1 MRTRPSARRSS
12 TTTPSTTAWCG
23 KDGGRPTPTHLW
35 YGEHDAPHGPL
46 NDGDA
51 APDWLKGGVG
61 ACSTDDLIEW
71 KREGI
76 ALHYANLTDMTDR
89 RDAWQLGCDGYGT
102 IHGTKGGYGCVGS
115 KGLVASRPRVLTAD
129 VEQKPDSNDP
139 YASTRPDAPRVVQG
153 HGYVMWMV
161 VHNGSKGR
169 GLAGVA
175 SSAHAGGPFHFRRTL
190 YPDDNGTRDMAVWA
204 VGGGRRTGR
213 PSSRGRRRCW
223 GGRTSRRSNIYCR
236 ARRCSPSGRWRR
248 RGTRPVSG

>member
-1 MRTRPSARRSS
+1 M
-12 TTTPSTTAWCG
+12 
-23 KDGGRPTPTHLW
+23 
-35 YGEHDAPHGPL
+35 
-46 NDGDA
+46 
-51 APDWLKGGVG
+51 KGGVG

-161 VHNGSKGR
+161 VHLS
-169 GLAGVA
+169 LI
-175 SSAHAGGPFHFRRTL
+175 H
-190 YPDDNGTRDMAVWA
+190 
-204 VGGGRRTGR
+204 
-213 PSSRGRRRCW
+213 
-223 GGRTSRRSNIYCR
+223 I
-236 ARRCSPSGRWRR
+236 
-248 RGTRPVSG
+248 